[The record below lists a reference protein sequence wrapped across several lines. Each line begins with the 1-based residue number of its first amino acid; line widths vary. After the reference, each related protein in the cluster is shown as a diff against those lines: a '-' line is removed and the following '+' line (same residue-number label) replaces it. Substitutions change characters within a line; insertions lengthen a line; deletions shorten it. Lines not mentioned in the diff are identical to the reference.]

1 MGLKVSELKISPII
15 AIYKNRGDYIS
26 SENVKNDEVEEYINC
41 PSVTDKHNF
50 CWGMLEFPRKEEA
63 FFTWYL

>member
-1 MGLKVSELKISPII
+1 MSELNILLVF
-15 AIYKNRGDYIS
+15 AGDKNKGDYIS

-50 CWGMLEFPRKEEA
+50 CWGLHKFPRKEEA